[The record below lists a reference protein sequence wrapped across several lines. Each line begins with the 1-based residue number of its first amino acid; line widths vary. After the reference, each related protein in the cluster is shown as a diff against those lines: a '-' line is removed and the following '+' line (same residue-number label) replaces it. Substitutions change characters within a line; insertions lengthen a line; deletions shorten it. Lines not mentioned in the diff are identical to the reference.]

1 MTSESGIAA
10 RTSGHA
16 VRRTTSLLI
25 NVSTLLQEPIG
36 SLREY
41 EIDAARGAGL
51 ASAVSGGVRL
61 LRTDQSI
68 LATASLETTVGDL
81 CGGCLQELELPLE
94 MSFDEEFWPDSDAAL
109 GVAIEPPPE
118 RAGFAVIDGQIDL
131 SEAVRQYVEMG
142 RPMSPRC
149 GEDCPGLQN
158 EEPQE
163 APIDDRWSAL
173 AALKLEIEQD

>member
-1 MTSESGIAA
+1 MTAEGGTAN
-10 RTSGHA
+10 TP

-36 SLREY
+36 SLRRF
-41 EIDAARGAGL
+41 DVDGARGSGING
-51 ASAVSGGVRL
+51 AVNGSLRL

-68 LATASLETTVGDL
+68 LATAELSSSVTDL
-81 CGGCLQELELPLE
+81 CGGCLEEIELDLEL
-94 MSFDEEFWPDSDAAL
+94 SFDEEFWPSMDFIT
-109 GVAIEPPPE
+109 GTVIEPPPE

-149 GEDCPGLQN
+149 GSDCPGLDTSTST
-158 EEPQE
+158 EPLVD
-163 APIDDRWSAL
+163 ARWAALSAL
-173 AALKLEIEQD
+173 KIDPEGD

>member
-1 MTSESGIAA
+1 MTAESGIA
-10 RTSGHA
+10 GPA

-36 SLREY
+36 SLRRY
-41 EIDAARGAGL
+41 ELVDARAAGL
-51 ASAVSGGVRL
+51 ETAISGSLRL
-61 LRTDQSI
+61 LRTDQSV
-68 LATASLETTVGDL
+68 LATAALTTSVRDL
-81 CGGCLQELELPLE
+81 CGRCLQELQLPIALA
-94 MSFDEEFWPDSDAAL
+94 FDEEFWPTSDAVL
-109 GVAIEPPPE
+109 GVAITPPPE

-131 SEAVRQYVEMG
+131 SEAVRQYLEME

-149 GEDCPGLQN
+149 GEDCPGLHDD
-158 EEPQE
+158 EPQE